1 MDKVAV
7 YSGTS
12 NVYPQMY
19 TALKSLLINNKM
31 DRVYL
36 FIDTDEFP
44 YPVPD
49 CVKCIDVSDQP
60 FFPADSANSTSR
72 WTYMDLLRCA
82 LGLILQDE
90 ECVLW
95 FDIDTIVDG
104 DISEL
109 FNMDMTGYY
118 FAGVPEFYKST
129 SFFRYI
135 NTGVCMH
142 NLSLLRKMNKEHEMI
157 SFLNAYHFDYP
168 GQDAINL
175 LGQGRIKTI
184 DSEFNM
190 NMCVNPCHRP
200 KIIHFTDLKIPE
212 YTQNWAYKKYEAMQI
227 PMGGDSECS

>member
-7 YSGTS
+7 YAGTS

-19 TALKSLLINNKM
+19 TALKSLLLNNQM

-36 FIDTDEFP
+36 FTDTDEFP
-44 YPVPD
+44 YPIPD
-49 CVKCIDVSDQP
+49 NVKPIDVRWQP
-60 FFPADSANSTSR
+60 FFPEGSANSTSR

-82 LGLILQDE
+82 LGMILPPEE

-95 FDIDTIVDG
+95 FDVDTIVDA
-104 DISEL
+104 DISDL
-109 FNMDMTGYY
+109 FRLDMTGYY

-129 SFFRYI
+129 DFFRYI

-142 NLSLLRKMNKEHEMI
+142 NLDLLRKSNKEHEMV

-190 NMCVNPCHRP
+190 NMCVNQCQTP

-212 YTQNWAYKKYEAMQI
+212 YTQNWAYKKYERM
-227 PMGGDSECS
+227 SL

>member
-7 YSGTS
+7 YSGTQ

-19 TALKSLLINNKM
+19 VALKSLLLNNDM

-36 FIDTDEFP
+36 LIETDTFP
-44 YPVPD
+44 YSTPGN
-49 CVKCIDVSDQP
+49 VKLINVSNQV
-60 FFPADSANSTSR
+60 FFPEGSANSTSR
-72 WTYMDLLRCA
+72 WTYMDLIRCA
-82 LGLILQDE
+82 LGYILPPE
-90 ECVLW
+90 EKCVLW

-109 FNMDMTGYY
+109 FRMDMTGYY

-129 SFFRYI
+129 AFFKYI

-142 NLSLLRKMNKEHEMI
+142 NLDLLRKMEKEYELI
-157 SFLNAYHFDYP
+157 LFLNTFHFDYP

-190 NMCVNPCHRP
+190 NMCVNQCNRP
-200 KIIHFTDLKIPE
+200 KIIHFTDMKIPE
-212 YTQNWAYKKYEAMQI
+212 YTQNWAYKKYEQQDM
-227 PMGGDSECS
+227 PGLEVE